1 MSKIEVQCLIPN
13 GIKIRMPD
21 GRSAELAG
29 AQRPDQRG
37 KVARPGVTFVDEKL
51 MRDWLAAYASSP
63 LVTSGQVVLVEPKV
77 VDPPADDSDLTQ
89 ADIDTTNADAGVALA
104 EAGIAAVAPAEPVAT
119 SGSADATNPV
129 AVAEPAAAG
138 AGPTPVDARSPS
150 PDAETGATDAGAT
163 ATDAPEPVGESTDA
177 PQEGG
182 PDPAPETPDPVPT
195 DSGDE
200 NDAPK
205 VQDTAT
211 DSPNP

>member
-1 MSKIEVQCLIPN
+1 MNKIEVQCLIPN

-21 GRSAELAG
+21 GRFAELAG

-63 LVTSGQVVLVEPKV
+63 LVASGQIVIVEPR
-77 VDPPADDSDLTQ
+77 
-89 ADIDTTNADAGVALA
+89 A
-104 EAGIAAVAPAEPVAT
+104 ESGSAEIAPAEPVAT

-129 AVAEPAAAG
+129 AVAEPAAAD
-138 AGPTPVDARSPS
+138 AGPTPVDAKSPS